1 VAALK
6 DPALK
11 DIAVLIPGQLHEQ
24 AVARIEAVFDTIR
37 IGRADSS
44 LLSADER
51 ARIRGIATM
60 AAIDAGAAI
69 DAAFIDALPAL
80 EIIANFGVGY
90 DAVDAAY
97 AGQRGVMVT
106 NTPDVL
112 TEEVADTAIGLLL
125 NTVRELPGAESW
137 LRAGKWKTVGGYPFT
152 RGTLRGRRAGIF
164 GLGRIGLAIA
174 RRLEAFGLTI
184 AYHNRNPLQG
194 VDYAYYP
201 SLLELARNVDTL
213 ISVAPGGA
221 ATEKAVNAE
230 ILAAL
235 GPEGVFVNIGRGSTV
250 DEEALAAALVDG
262 TILGAGLDV
271 FADEPNVPEALLRAP
286 NACLLPHVGS
296 ASLPTRRAVADMVAD
311 NLESWFAGAGALT
324 PVAETA
330 HVAGRRLTA
339 R

>member
-1 VAALK
+1 
-6 DPALK
+6 
-11 DIAVLIPGQLHEQ
+11 
-24 AVARIEAVFDTIR
+24 
-37 IGRADSS
+37 
-44 LLSADER
+44 
-51 ARIRGIATM
+51 
-60 AAIDAGAAI
+60 
-69 DAAFIDALPAL
+69 
-80 EIIANFGVGY
+80 
-90 DAVDAAY
+90 
-97 AGQRGVMVT
+97 MVT